1 MISDHSDV
9 TLSEEGG
16 VRYLHFGTPWIQGAM
31 RVSRPFDIELDY
43 VRRMMAWL
51 LFMSPPDEILQLGL
65 GAGAL
70 TRFCHRRLP
79 KTRITVVER
88 DKQVIDVARLW
99 FALPEDDARL
109 EVLHA
114 DAARVIRAPTSIGR
128 FGVVQVDVYDEHAR
142 GPVLDSLSFYRH
154 CRRAMTAPGML
165 VVNLFGASH
174 GFADS
179 LARIGRAFDGRVLAM
194 APVPAGNRVVLA
206 FNGPPLSATGQML
219 WTRAAVVARRY
230 GLRDARTDW
239 LGALAV
245 RGQDTVL
252 I

>member
-1 MISDHSDV
+1 
-9 TLSEEGG
+9 
-16 VRYLHFGTPWIQGAM
+16 
-31 RVSRPFDIELDY
+31 
-43 VRRMMAWL
+43 
-51 LFMSPPDEILQLGL
+51 
-65 GAGAL
+65 
-70 TRFCHRRLP
+70 
-79 KTRITVVER
+79 
-88 DKQVIDVARLW
+88 
-99 FALPEDDARL
+99 
-109 EVLHA
+109 
-114 DAARVIRAPTSIGR
+114 
-128 FGVVQVDVYDEHAR
+128 
-142 GPVLDSLSFYRH
+142 
-154 CRRAMTAPGML
+154 MTAPGML

-230 GLRDARTDW
+230 GLREAQHDW
-239 LGALAV
+239 LGALAL